1 MKVKPDLDNKSMADF
16 FRVSITM
23 ETNSNMHIGKK
34 IDSPES
40 LIFQLKLASQM
51 KLVPRSNY
59 KASISK
65 GVREICTKS
74 SSIITFSHNNNFT
87 IM

>member
-51 KLVPRSNY
+51 KLSPDQITKLRS
-59 KASISK
+59 
-65 GVREICTKS
+65 
-74 SSIITFSHNNNFT
+74 
-87 IM
+87 